1 MFEVTSQKPLPF
13 CNVLNE
19 CAGALTLG
27 GISQV
32 RCQIAAAVIT
42 RNWNIQ
48 IRSEWMLNKIM
59 VNGEM
64 WTVNDQYRFGTLAVL
79 DVFTSMR
86 IYQSSFSVYYND
98 IRGATGATVYAATAP
113 CRRDST
119 VRAKPVS
126 ELLSRTGNHRA
137 RLRHPLALA
146 ALCLSLESAATSKQE
161 PKPWACVVS
170 PEPSPVER
178 RSHWVVR
185 TVFFGAWA
193 ASLLSRRL
201 EGTN

>member
-1 MFEVTSQKPLPF
+1 MQ
-13 CNVLNE
+13 NE
-19 CAGALTLG
+19 CAAALTLG
-27 GISQV
+27 DISQV

-98 IRGATGATVYAATAP
+98 IKGATGATVYGDMNPWGPPLPNSLYMNLYVEAP
-113 CRRDST
+113 GRWSSGLSMTGLFCQLRPQQRR
-119 VRAKPVS
+119 
-126 ELLSRTGNHRA
+126 
-137 RLRHPLALA
+137 
-146 ALCLSLESAATSKQE
+146 
-161 PKPWACVVS
+161 
-170 PEPSPVER
+170 
-178 RSHWVVR
+178 
-185 TVFFGAWA
+185 
-193 ASLLSRRL
+193 
-201 EGTN
+201 

>member
-1 MFEVTSQKPLPF
+1 LK
-13 CNVLNE
+13 CAKYIE

-27 GISQV
+27 DVSQV

-86 IYQSSFSVYYND
+86 V
-98 IRGATGATVYAATAP
+98 
-113 CRRDST
+113 
-119 VRAKPVS
+119 
-126 ELLSRTGNHRA
+126 
-137 RLRHPLALA
+137 
-146 ALCLSLESAATSKQE
+146 
-161 PKPWACVVS
+161 
-170 PEPSPVER
+170 
-178 RSHWVVR
+178 
-185 TVFFGAWA
+185 
-193 ASLLSRRL
+193 
-201 EGTN
+201 